1 MSSPADNL
9 ANLARTGLLRAE
21 APSKQEAQGYLT
33 HAATCLKDSKIPQ
46 NSALTRFGL
55 SYGAGFALALAVLR
69 AHGYRP
75 AKGTPGHRAIVFQTL
90 AHTVGADPAVWRSL
104 QAAHDK
110 RNKSEYEGMVEV
122 SEREA
127 ADLLATVEKLDTLVR
142 AKIAAT
148 WPDPT

>member
-1 MSSPADNL
+1 MVSSSDNL
-9 ANLARTGLLRAE
+9 GNLERTGLLRPE
-21 APSKQEAQGYLT
+21 PPSRQETQGYLA
-33 HAATCLKDSKIPQ
+33 HAAICLKDARNRQ

-55 SYGAGFALALAVLR
+55 SYGAAFSLALAVLR

-90 AHTVGADPAVWRSL
+90 SHTVGADPAVWRPL
-104 QAAHDK
+104 QEAHDK

-127 ADLLATVEKLDTLVR
+127 DDLLASAARLDALVR
-142 AKIAAT
+142 AKLAT
-148 WPDPT
+148 SWPDLA

>member
-9 ANLARTGLLRAE
+9 ANLERTGLLRAE
-21 APSKQEAQGYLT
+21 VPSRQETQGYLA
-33 HAATCLKDSKIPQ
+33 HAATCLKDARIVQ

-55 SYGAGFALALAVLR
+55 SYGAAFSLALAALR

-90 AHTVGADPAVWRSL
+90 PHAIGAGPAIWRSS
-104 QAAHDK
+104 QEAHDK
-110 RNKSEYEGMVEV
+110 RNKSEYEGMVDV

-127 ADLLATVEKLDTLVR
+127 ADLFATAEHLDTLVR
-142 AKIAAT
+142 AKLAAT
-148 WPDPT
+148 RPDLA